1 MVELEPVWLELAVR
15 LELELVIPE
24 LVRLELVMLD
34 LFRLK
39 LVMDESVRLECI
51 PLECIPL
58 ECIPLE
64 SALVSFFGTVQTKWV
79 QQATLSLLPAE
90 GW

>member
-24 LVRLELVMLD
+24 LVRLESVMLD
-34 LFRLK
+34 LL
-39 LVMDESVRLECI
+39 LVMDESAR
-51 PLECIPL
+51 L